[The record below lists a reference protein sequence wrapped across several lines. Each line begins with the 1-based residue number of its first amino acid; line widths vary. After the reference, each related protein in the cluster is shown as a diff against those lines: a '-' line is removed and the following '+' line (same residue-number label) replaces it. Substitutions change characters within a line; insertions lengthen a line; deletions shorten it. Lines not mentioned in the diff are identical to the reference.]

1 MFGSPADLDGAA
13 AAPGRKAQA
22 LFGNTDKMLAH
33 LAGGRAD
40 RTPSPASPATPVPIC
55 WPLQ

>member
-1 MFGSPADLDGAA
+1 
-13 AAPGRKAQA
+13 
-22 LFGNTDKMLAH
+22 MLAH